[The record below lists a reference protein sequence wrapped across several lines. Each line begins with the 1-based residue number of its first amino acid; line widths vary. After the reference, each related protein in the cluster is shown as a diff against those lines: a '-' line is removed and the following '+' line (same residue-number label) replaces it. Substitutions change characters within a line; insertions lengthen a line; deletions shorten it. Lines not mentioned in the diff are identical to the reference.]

1 MAWYSSRTGAVIAAL
16 VIVVCASPAAQAQE
30 WVLWRNTPSLR
41 DQDPAK
47 RLPPLQRADTPAPDQ
62 AQGRAAAPVATVTQP
77 GRTAA
82 PAITRAVAAPTP
94 AAIAVSTQVATPAPS
109 AQTVAKATVVRPAAV
124 PTPAPKPASSAD
136 AVLPAPTASGT
147 PPSAAT
153 VTASAP
159 DLQPAAS
166 SAPAAT
172 SAAPV
177 SQAAPMSFAEAATAR
192 PAALP
197 SAAVPAPKRGTPAIT
212 MPAHST
218 ADTEAVA
225 IAPLDDRAGIAA
237 PAASG
242 GVVAAASATLAR
254 AEPVSRPQRASG
266 AYVTVGSESDASLVT
281 AAPQVYSCDESG
293 RCEHLENERPNVG
306 LHAAPAPEDSP
317 HRQIESEIK
326 RSALRGF

>member
-47 RLPPLQRADTPAPDQ
+47 RLPPPQRADTPAPDQ

-82 PAITRAVAAPTP
+82 PAITRTVAAPTP

-109 AQTVAKATVVRPAAV
+109 AQTVAKATVGPAAV
-124 PTPAPKPASSAD
+124 PTPAPRPASSAD

-159 DLQPAAS
+159 NLQPAAS
-166 SAPAAT
+166 SAPAA

-177 SQAAPMSFAEAATAR
+177 SQAAPTSFAEAATAR

-212 MPAHST
+212 MPMHST

-225 IAPLDDRAGIAA
+225 IAPLDDHVGIAA

-306 LHAAPAPEDSP
+306 LHAAPAPEDSS